1 MHIHNLNR
9 CGGLSRS
16 AGAMPLTRLL
26 GPHPT
31 HHTPCF
37 SLSPASACSRD
48 APCLRIA
55 TVEAHTKLV
64 LLTLKRD
71 TFTEILGPLEQLMA
85 R

>member
-1 MHIHNLNR
+1 
-9 CGGLSRS
+9 
-16 AGAMPLTRLL
+16 MPLTRLL
-26 GPHPT
+26 GTRPKP
-31 HHTPCF
+31 HTPC
-37 SLSPASACSRD
+37 SSPSHASACPGD